1 MEHIDGPILG
11 FYLACYTIEASD
23 GYFAYA
29 KVCLDKP
36 TSAWDP
42 AVFVLKVGAGPC
54 PSPEEALL
62 AVIARSERRIARREA
77 RRNSNW
83 LVLDSGPQVLAAP
96 RQRS

>member
-29 KVCLDKP
+29 KICLDKP
-36 TSAWDP
+36 SSVWDP
-42 AVFVLKVGAGPC
+42 AVFVLKVGAGPH

-83 LVLDSGPQVLAAP
+83 LVLDSGPQVLVAP